1 MTRRHRARDGKEKQ
15 PSRRRPDGTVRRK
28 HPLTG
33 SRLRGDDWAREH
45 HCRGAHR
52 THHEHVRALTRRR
65 RGPRAEQRVD
75 REVHRRDRGCDD
87 PARVRAGARQRIGAA
102 EEHER
107 PSDSVRKLNRSQQ
120 DRFVRAIQSRPD
132 GPFPEPRNR
141 ARASS
146 QIDSP
151 SQTVRSKA
159 PTPEVEGERCR
170 MALSPIRRAKHAK
183 DHQHQEHRGQTPV
196 NVDVR

>member
-45 HCRGAHR
+45 HRRGAHR

-75 REVHRRDRGCDD
+75 REVHRRDRGRDD
-87 PARVRAGARQRIGAA
+87 PARVRGGARQRIGAA

-107 PSDSVRKLNRSQQ
+107 PNDSVRKLNRSQQ

-141 ARASS
+141 RARHPKS
-146 QIDSP
+146 
-151 SQTVRSKA
+151 
-159 PTPEVEGERCR
+159 TPHRKRCAVKHQR
-170 MALSPIRRAKHAK
+170 RKLKESDVGWLYPPIRRAKHAK